1 MPSVNPGPATSSV
14 VNTQP
19 IVGSFDNS
27 GNLLQAYGPN
37 GVAIPL
43 SASGTQGVTNGSD
56 APAGYVGEYLTASA
70 VSTTVSLTTAT
81 PANAIT
87 LSLTAGDWDV
97 QGIGVFQTATNT
109 SVTNTQV
116 GLSTTTATFG
126 SDGSYTRDNFAAVV
140 PGAIEWR
147 DSSTPVLRI
156 SLAATTTVYLVVQSA
171 FTVSTQ
177 TAGGVIRAR
186 RVR

>member
-1 MPSVNPGPATSSV
+1 MA
-14 VNTQP
+14 
-19 IVGSFDNS
+19 F
-27 GNLLQAYGPN
+27 PN
-37 GVAIPL
+37 GYPQVTTTIIQGSTTND
-43 SASGTQGVTNGSD
+43 SAS
-56 APAGYVGEYLTASA
+56 AGILGEYLTAA
-70 VSTTVSLTTAT
+70 AASTTVSLTTAT

-97 QGIGVFQTATNT
+97 QGIGVFQTALTT
-109 SVTNTQV
+109 SVTATQV

-126 SDGSYTRDNFAAVV
+126 ADGSYTRDNFAAVV

-147 DSSTPVLRI
+147 DSPTPVLRI

>member
-1 MPSVNPGPATSSV
+1 MA
-14 VNTQP
+14 
-19 IVGSFDNS
+19 F
-27 GNLLQAYGPN
+27 PN
-37 GVAIPL
+37 GYPQVTTSIIQGSTTND
-43 SASGTQGVTNGSD
+43 SAS
-56 APAGYVGEYLTASA
+56 AGIIGEYLTAAA

-97 QGIGVFQTATNT
+97 QGIGVFQTAATT

-126 SDGSYTRDNFAAVV
+126 ADGSYTRDNFAAVV

-147 DSSTPVLRI
+147 DSSTPILRI